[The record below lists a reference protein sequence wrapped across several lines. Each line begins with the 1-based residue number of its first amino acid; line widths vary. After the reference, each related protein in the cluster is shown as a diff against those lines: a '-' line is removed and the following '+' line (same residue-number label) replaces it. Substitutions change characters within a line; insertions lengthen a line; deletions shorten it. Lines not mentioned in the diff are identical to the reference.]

1 MKFTTVFLIVLVAM
15 SALAAVTEAV
25 RVPPC
30 DEVCYR
36 ISRERDAC
44 CRAHGYS
51 GYWSCSG
58 GMNCY

>member
-30 DEVCYR
+30 DEVCNR
-36 ISRERDAC
+36 IPRERDEC
-44 CRAHGYS
+44 CRAHGHS
-51 GYWSCSG
+51 GYSSCSG
-58 GMNCY
+58 GMYCY